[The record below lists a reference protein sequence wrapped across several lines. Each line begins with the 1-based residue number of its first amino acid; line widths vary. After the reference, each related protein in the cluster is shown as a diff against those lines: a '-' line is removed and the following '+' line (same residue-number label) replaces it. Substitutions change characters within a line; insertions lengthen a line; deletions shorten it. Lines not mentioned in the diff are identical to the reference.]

1 MNHNDLDARTQ
12 AFSPVEMETLI
23 LISFGFGII
32 SEKSTDKLPVQIT
45 KHLKLTH
52 LPVCWKL

>member
-12 AFSPVEMETLI
+12 AISPVEMETLI
-23 LISFGFGII
+23 LLSFGFGII

-45 KHLKLTH
+45 KCMK
-52 LPVCWKL
+52 